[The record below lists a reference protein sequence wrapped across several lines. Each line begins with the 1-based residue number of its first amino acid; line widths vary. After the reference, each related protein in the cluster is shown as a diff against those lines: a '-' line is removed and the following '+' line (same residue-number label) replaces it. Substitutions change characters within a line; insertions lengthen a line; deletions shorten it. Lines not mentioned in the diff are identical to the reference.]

1 MAQRHAGDA
10 MGLVEAMIVAGIG
23 CRKGA
28 SASDIDA
35 VIDAAFAEARIAVSE
50 LSLIATAELKR
61 NEPGIAAAA
70 SARGLRVEIIPQAQ
84 LEEADSR
91 ASTSSQRVQ
100 AAAGV
105 GSVAEAAALAAAGPG
120 AHLLV
125 PRVVLGPATC
135 ALAASEPAP

>member
-1 MAQRHAGDA
+1 
-10 MGLVEAMIVAGIG
+10 MIVAGIG

-28 SASDIDA
+28 SARDIDA
-35 VIDAAFAEARIAVSE
+35 VIDAALAEAGLPVSQ
-50 LSLIATAELKR
+50 LTMIATAERKR
-61 NEPGIAAAA
+61 DEAGIAEAA
-70 SARGLRVEIIPQAQ
+70 SARGLRVEIVPQAR
-84 LEEADSR
+84 LEEADTR
-91 ASTSSQRVQ
+91 ASTSSRRVR

-120 AHLLV
+120 AQLLM

>member
-1 MAQRHAGDA
+1 
-10 MGLVEAMIVAGIG
+10 MGMVEAMIVAGIG

-28 SASDIDA
+28 SARDIDA
-35 VIDAAFAEARIAVSE
+35 VIDAALAEARIPVSE
-50 LSLIATAELKR
+50 LTVIATAELKM
-61 NEPGIAAAA
+61 NEPGIAEAA
-70 SARGLRVEIIPQAQ
+70 SARGLRVEVVPQAQ
-84 LEEADSR
+84 LEEADTR
-91 ASTSSQRVQ
+91 ASTSSQRVR

-120 AHLLV
+120 AQLLI